1 MKRAFLFG
9 LGSSLI
15 LVVIAGIAWAFQ
27 GVVIVGAIMI
37 VICAPLSVLVI
48 RKANAAPPNKS
59 WLHAIGGW
67 LIGFFI
73 IDGVIGAIALAI
85 YLIDLPIDGH
95 DYRLPA
101 P

>member
-15 LVVIAGIAWAFQ
+15 LIVIAGIAWAFQ
-27 GVVIVGAIMI
+27 GVIVGAIMI

-59 WLHAIGGW
+59 RLHAIGGW

-85 YLIDLPIDGH
+85 YLIDLPIGCGSSDC
-95 DYRLPA
+95 R
-101 P
+101 